1 MPKHANITRTLTNI
15 DSPIMN
21 KEEEEPICIECDKKN
36 QKDLPTSDSSS
47 SDGMP
52 CQQIYMDV
60 NKCMNENDGL
70 ISACRE
76 PWDAFKQCH
85 SQQKQ
90 IKDWFQLIGKR
101 DAFKQCY
108 SQQKLHK
115 RSIDHFYWRL
125 TFFLKFD
132 VKGWLLMVDMQLV
145 LALSLDLGLGILLK
159 PKI

>member
-1 MPKHANITRTLTNI
+1 MPKHANIPRTLTNI

-90 IKDWFQLIGKR
+90 IKDWFQLIWNQGRFQTVSFVAETAWK
-101 DAFKQCY
+101 
-108 SQQKLHK
+108 
-115 RSIDHFYWRL
+115 IDWSFL
-125 TFFLKFD
+125 LKFD
-132 VKGWLLMVDMQLV
+132 VLFEGWRWRLNVIEWLTCN
-145 LALSLDLGLGILLK
+145 
-159 PKI
+159 